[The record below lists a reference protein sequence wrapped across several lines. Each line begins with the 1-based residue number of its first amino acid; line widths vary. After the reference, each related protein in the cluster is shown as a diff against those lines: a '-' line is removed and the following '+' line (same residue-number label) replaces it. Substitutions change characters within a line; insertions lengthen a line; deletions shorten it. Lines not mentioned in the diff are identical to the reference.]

1 MATALSDRPLL
12 EMNVMKNLMFAALA
26 FGATAVA
33 LGTSLAPSTASLPS
47 LWLDRET
54 MVSTTLA
61 QAPGQFVTVDQDHAT
76 TGTATLVTVSGQ
88 QYLEFDAA
96 FDTAG
101 GPAVEVILYKGAAV
115 PVNIAE
121 GNYVTLAPLQ
131 RFSGAQRYMIPVGVD
146 LNDYQT
152 VGIWCRQFNVTFGY
166 API

>member
-1 MATALSDRPLL
+1 MKPLA
-12 EMNVMKNLMFAALA
+12 FAALSV
-26 FGATAVA
+26 GATAIA
-33 LGTSLAPSTASLPS
+33 LGTSLAPSIALLPNLPPAIVSASL
-47 LWLDRET
+47 
-54 MVSTTLA
+54 LA

-76 TGTATLVTVSGQ
+76 TGTARIVSASGQ

-96 FDTAG
+96 FDTAR

-121 GNYVTLAPLQ
+121 GDYVTLAPLQ
-131 RFSGAQRYMIPVGVD
+131 NFSGAQRYPIPAGV
-146 LNDYQT
+146 NISDYQT